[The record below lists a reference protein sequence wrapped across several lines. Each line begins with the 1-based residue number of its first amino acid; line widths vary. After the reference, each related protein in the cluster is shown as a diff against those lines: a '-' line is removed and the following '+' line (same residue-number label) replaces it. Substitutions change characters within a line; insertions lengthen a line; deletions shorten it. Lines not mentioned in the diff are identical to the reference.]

1 MDTKCIRKTDGT
13 TIDVADDLDLV
24 MPMYNLIQIIDIV
37 QIIMKQQEVCG
48 FIQNM
53 KQLILMQILQM
64 LIILN
69 ISCTR
74 LNY

>member
-1 MDTKCIRKTDGT
+1 MDTKCIRKIDGT